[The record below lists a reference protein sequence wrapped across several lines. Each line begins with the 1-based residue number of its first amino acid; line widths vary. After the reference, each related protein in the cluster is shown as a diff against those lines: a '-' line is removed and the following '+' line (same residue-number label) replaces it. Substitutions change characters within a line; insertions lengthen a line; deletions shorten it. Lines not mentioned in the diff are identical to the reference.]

1 MTAPSMFLNLTCCFY
16 LFFYLRSPHADRLWR
31 ENSNGILYIDLF
43 LFFKKYNYYDYFFP
57 MVASGHLSVGTSR
70 IFRERKKVCVCGPL
84 LPVTADDEAA
94 GTWNAVLHTD
104 THTLANTYA

>member
-1 MTAPSMFLNLTCCFY
+1 MII
-16 LFFYLRSPHADRLWR
+16 FFA
-31 ENSNGILYIDLF
+31 
-43 LFFKKYNYYDYFFP
+43 

>member
-1 MTAPSMFLNLTCCFY
+1 
-16 LFFYLRSPHADRLWR
+16 
-31 ENSNGILYIDLF
+31 
-43 LFFKKYNYYDYFFP
+43 

>member
-1 MTAPSMFLNLTCCFY
+1 MQTGCGGKIQMEFY
-16 LFFYLRSPHADRLWR
+16 TL
-31 ENSNGILYIDLF
+31 I
-43 LFFKKYNYYDYFFP
+43 YFFFLKNIIIMIIFFA